1 MRYREIIC
9 EEPVQSTW
17 ISDLTLQNNGKDVTM
32 ALNTGR
38 RYRVAGVGPAV
49 YRQWVAAQSKGRF
62 WHDQI
67 RGNYSVER
75 LV

>member
-1 MRYREIIC
+1 
-9 EEPVQSTW
+9 
-17 ISDLTLQNNGKDVTM
+17 M

>member
-17 ISDLTLQNNGKDVTM
+17 ISDLTLQNNGTDVTM

-38 RYRVAGVGPAV
+38 RYRVAGIGPTL
-49 YRQWVAAQSKGRF
+49 YNQWVAAASKGRF

-67 RGNYSVER
+67 RGVYAVER